1 MKRRENIQLSQR
13 IFSRGE
19 CDDQI
24 KIVGLYLSL
33 VRGAATRDA
42 AAFFTAM
49 HKHVAALGIGL
60 GADGAQGTAAFV
72 CSVAGIYVHVQGIK
86 TKGTVIA
93 RGVAEG

>member
-24 KIVGLYLSL
+24 KVVGLYLSL

-49 HKHVAALGIGL
+49 HKHVAALGVGL
-60 GADGAQGTAAFV
+60 GADGAQGTAALV
-72 CSVAGIYVHVQGIK
+72 CSVTGIYVNVQRIK
-86 TKGTVIA
+86 TKGAVVA